1 MFLNFRFFYTGFY
14 CVILNRRTVTWNLF
28 VKLIDITSEQIFNII
43 QVSWTSWFRKHDPN
57 ALLGVYYFIWLIWG
71 CSTGQGIVVCPPLSK
86 TASRVLPRIYQVGE
100 KSWVAEGDE
109 HPKGIRGLPPN
120 RKFLEMNMRWD
131 AIWCISRHNF
141 EKCYSVFTNLVT
153 SGWFLR
159 HSCSY
164 TVMITRFF
172 FGGGGGR
179 GKLGI
184 WGGGLLPLK
193 YPR

>member
-14 CVILNRRTVTWNLF
+14 CVILNRCTVTWNLF

-109 HPKGIRGLPPN
+109 HPKGIRGLPPPPPKIFGN
-120 RKFLEMNMRWD
+120 EYTLR
-131 AIWCISRHNF
+131 C
-141 EKCYSVFTNLVT
+141 NLVHFKT
-153 SGWFLR
+153 QFWEMLQCVHQPR
-159 HSCSY
+159 H
-164 TVMITRFF
+164 VWMIFAT
-172 FGGGGGR
+172 
-179 GKLGI
+179 
-184 WGGGLLPLK
+184 
-193 YPR
+193 

>member
-1 MFLNFRFFYTGFY
+1 MLHRFLWKGNLNWKFQLLVNVFLNFRFFYTGFY

-109 HPKGIRGLPPN
+109 HPKGIRGLPPPPKIFGN
-120 RKFLEMNMRWD
+120 EYALR
-131 AIWCISRHNF
+131 C
-141 EKCYSVFTNLVT
+141 NLVHFKT
-153 SGWFLR
+153 QFWEMLQCV
-159 HSCSY
+159 HQPCH
-164 TVMITRFF
+164 VWMIFAT
-172 FGGGGGR
+172 
-179 GKLGI
+179 
-184 WGGGLLPLK
+184 
-193 YPR
+193 